1 MSRLD
6 PSVCIS
12 CHIECKCR
20 TFFRDICSDSC
31 SIKVTRF
38 CERCHDNLKT
48 LHMDDDEIKVFINN
62 LATGIEE
69 QKNLIGVLS
78 MKNIIYSQ
86 QIKYLM
92 KNVSNLTEHISGL
105 MGQNKVLTDRIRVL
119 ETVYN
124 FRPNINAKPFNPCS
138 R

>member
-1 MSRLD
+1 
-6 PSVCIS
+6 
-12 CHIECKCR
+12 
-20 TFFRDICSDSC
+20 
-31 SIKVTRF
+31 
-38 CERCHDNLKT
+38 
-48 LHMDDDEIKVFINN
+48 MDDDEIKVFINN

>member
-1 MSRLD
+1 
-6 PSVCIS
+6 
-12 CHIECKCR
+12 
-20 TFFRDICSDSC
+20 
-31 SIKVTRF
+31 
-38 CERCHDNLKT
+38 
-48 LHMDDDEIKVFINN
+48 MDYDEIKIFINN

-69 QKNLIGVLS
+69 QKNIIGVLS
-78 MKNIIYSQ
+78 NKNIIYSQ

-92 KNVSNLTEHISGL
+92 KNVSNLAEHISDL